1 MKILSIVIAL
11 AFTGTTWAS
20 SFTPWHG
27 PQDAWPTS
35 KSSVKKMVSGTPVYY
50 GLPGRPYQIVGH
62 FQNATVEEAL
72 SAVDAH
78 HGNALV
84 ALTNEQIN
92 GQTFRDAHTGGY
104 EITLFSNTRH
114 GPGQFL
120 ILVVKI

>member
-1 MKILSIVIAL
+1 MKIISICIAVAMAGTAL
-11 AFTGTTWAS
+11 AN
-20 SFTPWHG
+20 SFSPWSG

-35 KSSVKKMVSGTPVYY
+35 NSSIKKIVSGTTVYY
-50 GLPGRPYQIVGH
+50 GWPGRPYQILGH
-62 FQNATVEEAL
+62 FQSATVEEAL
-72 SAVDAH
+72 AAVGAH

-92 GQTFRDAHTGGY
+92 GQHFRDAHTGGY
-104 EITLFSNTRH
+104 DVTLLSNSKH